1 MNKIY
6 RAILTTLGL
15 LQKQGIYW
23 TKSAE
28 YQEIPKNEQIVK
40 LTNKKNNNLWR
51 LTSLKVAYL

>member
-1 MNKIY
+1 MTKIY

-15 LQKQGIYW
+15 LRKQGIYC

>member
-6 RAILTTLGL
+6 RAIITTLGL
-15 LQKQGIYW
+15 LRKQGIYW
-23 TKSAE
+23 TKGAE
-28 YQEIPKNEQIVK
+28 YQEKPKNEQIVK

>member
-1 MNKIY
+1 M
-6 RAILTTLGL
+6 L

-28 YQEIPKNEQIVK
+28 HQEIPKNEQIVK